1 MAGRQKNWPR
11 HILSTSIR
19 MKSLNSSKQERKRS
33 IKKSKHVET
42 IRSRKLL
49 QSLISK
55 LHLHLQV
62 KGGGQKKNTTP
73 KKKLQQ
79 TLTFPRTVSAA
90 ASWLKPPS
98 PALAC
103 SKAVEAALREK
114 KRHITESSKPSEAF
128 QTQLLVTSGQEVH
141 WYNRWWKFY
150 NLMYNCII
158 KKTWRRDGVAVRQNV
173 MVQSASK
180 DNFLMM
186 SSRCLA
192 ALAMRFNNGQ
202 DPP

>member
-1 MAGRQKNWPR
+1 M
-11 HILSTSIR
+11 
-19 MKSLNSSKQERKRS
+19 SKQSEVGNCFNLWFPNCTYIFKSREEA
-33 IKKSKHVET
+33 KKKHHT
-42 IRSRKLL
+42 
-49 QSLISK
+49 
-55 LHLHLQV
+55 
-62 KGGGQKKNTTP
+62 

-114 KRHITESSKPSEAF
+114 KRHITESSKPNEAF

-141 WYNRWWKFY
+141 WYNRWCKFY

-158 KKTWRRDGVAVRQNV
+158 KKTWRRGGVAVRQNV